1 MSAIRITVCVVDLH
15 LLCCQDDKLTMS
27 FWLSTYELLSI
38 SLDRLDGLALL
49 AIKNECAKQ
58 LNVDDLI
65 DTFDKQ

>member
-1 MSAIRITVCVVDLH
+1 
-15 LLCCQDDKLTMS
+15 MS